1 MTATMVAGARPKPTD
16 HPVVLRADRM
26 VDVDKRALVEP
37 GVVVVEG
44 EHIRDVSPERLPDDS
59 EVIAEFIVNEFNQT
73 VPGLYDPE
81 DQERGHV
88 EVRNRLHQMDQFPL
102 MSLTVALVS
111 TDSVS
116 VTHLAQLIDIAQE
129 LKEHGKGI
137 PGSVV
142 VGERRRPGDGRQ
154 SAA

>member
-1 MTATMVAGARPKPTD
+1 M
-16 HPVVLRADRM
+16 
-26 VDVDKRALVEP
+26 
-37 GVVVVEG
+37 
-44 EHIRDVSPERLPDDS
+44 
-59 EVIAEFIVNEFNQT
+59 AEFIVMIQRDGPDST
-73 VPGLYDPE
+73 I
-81 DQERGHV
+81 RGSGAATSKCATAAPRTSFADEPDGRAGQH
-88 EVRNRLHQMDQFPL
+88 RQR
-102 MSLTVALVS
+102 
-111 TDSVS
+111 S